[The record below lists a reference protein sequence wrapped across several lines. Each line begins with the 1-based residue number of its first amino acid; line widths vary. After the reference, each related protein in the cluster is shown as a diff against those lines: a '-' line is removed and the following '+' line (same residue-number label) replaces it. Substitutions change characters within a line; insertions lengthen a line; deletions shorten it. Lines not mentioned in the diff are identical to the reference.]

1 MAATTIA
8 KTKISQLATLSAAT
22 ATTVIPV
29 SNGSGIIT
37 TYKITPDN
45 LIKDTASLAAKA
57 NLSGGN
63 TISGPQDFTGSVNVG
78 LGLYA
83 KADLKV
89 DGDIILNKEEQIKF
103 TDNTEFPMSKM
114 YHLSNVT
121 SDIQAQFTSASQA
134 TALKAPIASPTFTG
148 TATIPSAN
156 VTTLAVSGSA
166 SVPNGTASGHAV
178 NKGQLDLKANLAG
191 GNSFTGNQSFSAGV
205 DIAGILDVSNNILCS
220 SNIEANSASITQEL
234 SLSNGAT
241 ILYNTNPIPGE
252 KLLYIKNVTFDV
264 QAQLNAKA
272 GLDSPDFDGTPTAI
286 TPSVGD
292 NSNRIATTSFVNT
305 AISIANDNYII
316 AAAAELDVDFPDPTA
331 EPMPGKYAYNV
342 NSQNLYFSN
351 GDGYILAEK
360 HLNKLYF
367 FMTENTGSMR
377 GKFYLWNG
385 IDFVN

>member
-1 MAATTIA
+1 MATIA
-8 KTKISQLATLSAAT
+8 KTKISMLPLITAAEP
-22 ATTVIPV
+22 TTVVPV
-29 SNGSGIIT
+29 STGSPLVT
-37 TYKITPDN
+37 RKISPND
-45 LIKDTASLAAKA
+45 LVKDTAALAAKV
-57 NLSGGN
+57 NLTGGN
-63 TISGPQDFTGSVNVG
+63 TISGPQEFTGAVNVA

-83 KADLKV
+83 KSDLKV
-89 DGDIILNKEEQIKF
+89 DGDIILSKAEQIKF
-103 TDNTEFPMSKM
+103 TDNTEFSMSKIF
-114 YHLSNVT
+114 HLNDVT

-148 TATIPSAN
+148 TATIPSVN

-166 SVPNGTASGHAV
+166 SVPNGTVSGHAV

-205 DIAGILDVSNNILCS
+205 DIAGILDVSNSILCS

-234 SLSNGAT
+234 SLSDGAT
-241 ILYNTNPIPGE
+241 ILYNTNPIAGE
-252 KLLYIKNVTFDV
+252 KLLHIKNVTFDV

-316 AAAAELDVDFPDPTA
+316 AATAELDVNFPDPTA